1 MPQSEIWKKKFCFQ
15 VTFKKK
21 KTALSAKL
29 NLNKNQFHFHIPIGA
44 FVFLT
49 KLRYIQNMLSKV
61 SFTDYVISVIYFLT
75 FPCATL
81 SRRQ

>member
-1 MPQSEIWKKKFCFQ
+1 MPQSEIWKKKVLFSGNIL
-15 VTFKKK
+15 KK
-21 KTALSAKL
+21 KTAFSAKL

-75 FPCATL
+75 FPCANL

>member
-15 VTFKKK
+15 VTFKK

-44 FVFLT
+44 FVFSY
-49 KLRYIQNMLSKV
+49 K
-61 SFTDYVISVIYFLT
+61 
-75 FPCATL
+75 A
-81 SRRQ
+81 